1 MLDSMS
7 ILEKEV
13 KLDYKHIMNRI
24 SFDRVIT
31 SKPQMFS
38 YVTLPDK
45 EEKEAPETG
54 RGHSEAVCIQRG
66 YLLSLIGFVICCR
79 NSQVHSND

>member
-1 MLDSMS
+1 MCC
-7 ILEKEV
+7 LEKEV
-13 KLDYKHIMNRI
+13 RLDYEHTMNRL

-45 EEKEAPETG
+45 EEKKVPEKG
-54 RGHSEAVCIQRG
+54 MGHSEA
-66 YLLSLIGFVICCR
+66 L
-79 NSQVHSND
+79 

>member
-1 MLDSMS
+1 MSDSIS
-7 ILEKEV
+7 SLEKEV

-24 SFDRVIT
+24 SFDRIVT

-45 EEKEAPETG
+45 EEKEAPEKG
-54 RGHSEAVCIQRG
+54 RGHREAVWTQCG
-66 YLLSLIGFVICCR
+66 NLLSLIGFMVCCR
-79 NSQVHSND
+79 NSQVRSND